1 MCGVERREEP
11 ETILMPF
18 SYVQLHGSSHY
29 IAIAIQAEI
38 QGVCLAVVG
47 VIDGTD
53 TLVRRLEKPA
63 DSKHSSTSC
72 LSPCE

>member
-11 ETILMPF
+11 DTILMPF

-47 VIDGTD
+47 VIDSIRAI
-53 TLVRRLEKPA
+53 V
-63 DSKHSSTSC
+63 
-72 LSPCE
+72 